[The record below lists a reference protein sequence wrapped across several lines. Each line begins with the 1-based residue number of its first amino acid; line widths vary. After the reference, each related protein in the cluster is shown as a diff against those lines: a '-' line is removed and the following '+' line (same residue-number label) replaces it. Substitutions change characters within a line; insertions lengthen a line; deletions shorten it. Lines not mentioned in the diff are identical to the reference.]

1 MRIGAIQNFNLGVF
15 GTYNTSKNHEQIR
28 PKLEF
33 KPDVFQKS
41 SDVSFGTRFETLFP
55 SAFFRKILKEG
66 VSCAYTNIPLIPKDD
81 FRVLEALE
89 GLNVPIHVDLAY
101 LNKYKPHL
109 YSMEQRVLKFL
120 NTESKKHPNRTIA
133 ELMIAK
139 CQSAEKTMRVKQV
152 ENLNKLI
159 VEARSLPKEDFSSL
173 RFYTMDYVKRL
184 TSQNPQGI
192 ILDPKKLSAM
202 VKGMNIKDKKLER
215 TLLKRIDKI
224 PSEENSLDAYIY
236 ERVKQA
242 QGTELTQREKEILS
256 HKISLD
262 ILSPS
267 VASDEHF
274 YPQALYRA
282 EENSGKH
289 KGEPFRVSFL
299 TSKYMNEIKR
309 DMKPDDFIE
318 MCKFDVPLNLQE
330 HINRLTE
337 IHSKW
342 RAERKS
348 KDADK
353 LAQYI
358 LTLKLEAE
366 KRSKYVNLDISALEN
381 ALGAEKLK
389 AHTAL
394 IKDLLD
400 ITT

>member
-1 MRIGAIQNFNLGVF
+1 MRIGAIQNFNIGSI
-15 GTYNTSKNHEQIR
+15 GTYRSKLSERVYPQSTIQA
-28 PKLEF
+28 
-33 KPDVFQKS
+33 DSFQKS
-41 SDVSFGTRFETLFP
+41 SSVSFGTRFETLFP

-66 VSCAYTNIPLIPKDD
+66 VSCAYTNIPLIPKED

-89 GLNVPIHVDLAY
+89 GLNVPIHLDLAY
-101 LNKYKPHL
+101 LNKYKPNL

-120 NTESKKHPNRTIA
+120 NAESKKHPNRTIA

-159 VEARSLPKEDFSSL
+159 VEARALPKEDFSSL
-173 RFYTMDYVKRL
+173 RFFAMDYVKRL

-192 ILDPKKLSAM
+192 ILDPKKLSAL
-202 VKGMNIKDKKLER
+202 VKDMNIKDKKLEK

-236 ERVKQA
+236 ERVKLA
-242 QGTELTQREKEILS
+242 QGTELSQREKEQLS
-256 HKISLD
+256 HKISLN

-282 EENSGKH
+282 EESSGKH

-318 MCKFDVPLNLQE
+318 ACEFDVPLNLQE

-342 RAERKS
+342 RAEHKS

-366 KRSKYVNLDISALEN
+366 KRSKYVTLDISALEKM
-381 ALGAEKLK
+381 LGAEKLK
-389 AHTAL
+389 DYTGL
-394 IKDLLD
+394 IKGFLD
-400 ITT
+400 INV